1 LLGPCGRIRHRDLT
15 DQRLIYGRHSLP
27 VIDPQCR
34 TGIPLRIEVDDQCA
48 NTVEGQAR
56 REVDRAGGLPD
67 TTLLV
72 RDGENPPVRRSG
84 EGIRLRVQHSSSS
97 RRLLFDGRATD
108 LLAAGSR
115 GIRARLIHCHLP
127 QSTVCSAPV
136 PTVHGFTW
144 NITSDGASNS
154 TSLYVVLRGL
164 VADPV
169 STGSSIPQSPVRPKF
184 RNRRSPPGCSGHRTI
199 ASPRGPE
206 PLHPSRWLPSW
217 PQPARPVAPTEDTT
231 RKTGRVAPMHA
242 PSPRRTS
249 HIGRV
254 PHVPLP
260 RPVLPA
266 REAPTRPRLLP

>member
-1 LLGPCGRIRHRDLT
+1 
-15 DQRLIYGRHSLP
+15 
-27 VIDPQCR
+27 
-34 TGIPLRIEVDDQCA
+34 
-48 NTVEGQAR
+48 
-56 REVDRAGGLPD
+56 
-67 TTLLV
+67 
-72 RDGENPPVRRSG
+72 
-84 EGIRLRVQHSSSS
+84 
-97 RRLLFDGRATD
+97 
-108 LLAAGSR
+108 
-115 GIRARLIHCHLP
+115 
-127 QSTVCSAPV
+127 
-136 PTVHGFTW
+136 GFTW

-217 PQPARPVAPTEDTT
+217 PEPARPVAPTEDTT

-254 PHVPLP
+254 PHVPL
-260 RPVLPA
+260 RDPVLPA
-266 REAPTRPRLLP
+266 REAPTRPRLLPATRHDEPSVPVTRYPDLAWLSPTARPEVPHRSRHRRLAHRVGRAPEPPQSSGHVGPRAGPTLAGRS